1 MYLAVVIFSDPV
13 CYKHTSMERWCQASD
28 ALVDALK
35 FLYDPR
41 TPEWIRDTR
50 VGPDGAS
57 EQERRAQPVL
67 ERLPSEALDT
77 GQLALYLCFREIP
90 KWAVTDVGIHVYF
103 QQYEAP
109 DPETR
114 NTVFAQLEQ
123 EASCR
128 DMAGV
133 LDLFRFLLEDDFRER
148 FYEEL
153 YTLVARH
160 VRSLANPVA
169 LTDLLS
175 TSVPTARDAGNR
187 RS

>member
-1 MYLAVVIFSDPV
+1 
-13 CYKHTSMERWCQASD
+13 MERWCQASD

-187 RS
+187 WS